1 MGEEDRVDTLSTA
14 RGLLWGGGIV
24 LAIGAFW
31 GLMGYFFDSYIDFIA
46 FVMIAGGGGSA
57 TVGGLIALKLAT
69 DG

>member
-1 MGEEDRVDTLSTA
+1 
-14 RGLLWGGGIV
+14 LLWGGGIV